1 MATQGSLLLTQVL
14 TVLRWGGSWG
24 VLQDEA
30 RGVEKSQI
38 TQGHGCC
45 VENLVLIQMQ

>member
-1 MATQGSLLLTQVL
+1 MATQGSLLLTRVQ
-14 TVLRWGGSWG
+14 TMLRWGGSWG

-30 RGVEKSQI
+30 RGVEKSQV
-38 TQGHGCC
+38 TQGRARC